1 MSWNKKSWLVGA
13 TLLLIGAVAGGTG
26 GWFLFGWRLQPVSDE
41 QFLQWQHI
49 ATQNAAKAYLQFLQA
64 TESPDTNQL
73 RRLQNRGR
81 VTLTGYVEE
90 VNQLQRRYQYRWCPM
105 DAELFQE
112 AQTYLAR
119 HPRLQSNEPK
129 PRPQD

>member
-1 MSWNKKSWLVGA
+1 M
-13 TLLLIGAVAGGTG
+13 AGGTG